1 MTVEEF
7 AGEFFQDVLAE
18 ADADGQFVEDV
29 FFHKFCEH
37 LMEVGE
43 LDSADRVAY
52 QGQPRRGIRVDGYGG
67 DPAEDDS
74 DTFSLLIS
82 DFHPSADVG
91 RLIGS
96 EMNTIFRRLSNF
108 LRHALDRKWR
118 DALEE
123 TSPAFGLADLLS
135 KRWSSIS
142 RVRLFLI
149 TNRELSERVDG
160 READELDG
168 RTITYSVWDIG
179 RLYRQATVGHGRED
193 IDVDLT
199 EGFGGPLPVLPAR
212 QQEAEHE
219 SYLAVMPG
227 KVLAAIYDRWGT
239 RLLEQNVRVFLQH
252 RGKVNKGIR
261 ATLENEPSMFFA
273 YNNGITATA
282 EEVEIDDDRG
292 RLLLRRLKNF
302 QIVNGGQTTASVHAA
317 QRGKVDVSQTFV
329 QMKLSVVDPE
339 RANSLVPK
347 ISEFANSQNRVS
359 AADFFA
365 NHPFHVRMEGFSR
378 RIHAPSPDG
387 TFRQSKWFYERARGQ
402 YADARAGLTSAQRRK
417 FDLENP
423 RWQLFTKTDLA
434 KFVNV
439 WEGRPDEV
447 SRGAQKNFAGFAR
460 RIGQAWRNAPDDFNE
475 AWYREA
481 VAKAIV
487 FRATERLVSEQ
498 PWYQGGYRANIVA
511 YAIAKTAHDTRE
523 MERAVDFEAIWHR
536 QALPAAMGQALVA
549 VAESV
554 HGVLVAPPAGISNV
568 TEWAKKQ
575 MCWKRV
581 SELVI
586 AWPRPF
592 LDDLIST
599 DERRDVVRGARR
611 EQRQLNS
618 VEKHIAV
625 VNAGP
630 AFWADA
636 LAWGTKRELL
646 TPTEVGVL
654 GVVAVVGGKTPTERQ
669 ASKAVEALSKLQS
682 EGYAGDLLNRAE
694 SMGDLHG

>member
-7 AGEFFQDVLAE
+7 ASEFFQDVLAE
-18 ADADGQFVEDV
+18 ADAAGQFVEDV

-37 LMEVGE
+37 LMEAGE

-52 QGQPRRGIRVDGYGG
+52 QGQPGRGIRVDGYGG

-82 DFHPSADVG
+82 DFSPSADVG

-135 KRWSSIS
+135 KRWSDIG

-149 TNRELSERVDG
+149 TNRALSERVDG

-193 IDVDLT
+193 IDVDLACS
-199 EGFGGPLPVLPAR
+199 FGGPLPVLPA
-212 QQEAEHE
+212 QQPEADHE
-219 SYLAVMPG
+219 SYLAIMPG

-252 RGKVNKGIR
+252 RGRVNKGIR
-261 ATLENEPSMFFA
+261 ATIENEPNMFFA

-282 EEVEIDDDRG
+282 AQVEVDDDGG

-302 QIVNGGQTTASVHAA
+302 QIVNGGQTTASIHSA

-339 RANSLVPK
+339 RANRLVPK

-402 YADARAGLTSAQRRK
+402 YADARGGLTQAQRKK

-423 RWQLFTKTDLA
+423 RRQLFTKTELA

-439 WEGRPDEV
+439 WEERPHEV
-447 SRGAQKNFAGFAR
+447 SLGGQKNFAAFAR
-460 RIGQAWRNAPDDFNE
+460 RIGKQWKDAPDGFNE

-487 FRATERLVSEQ
+487 FKATERVVTDQ

-511 YAIAKTAHDTRE
+511 YAIAKMAHDVKETG
-523 MERAVDFEAIWHR
+523 RAVDFRDIWHR
-536 QALPAAMGQALVA
+536 QALPPAMGPALVA

-554 HGVLVAPPAGISNV
+554 HDVMVAPPPGISNV

-575 MCWKRV
+575 ACWNRV

-586 AWPRPF
+586 AWPQPF
-592 LDDLIST
+592 LHDLIST
-599 DERRDVVRGARR
+599 ADRRDAVRSARR
-611 EQRQLNS
+611 EQRELNS
-618 VEKHIAV
+618 VEVQIAV

-630 AFWADA
+630 ALWAAA
-636 LAWGTKRELL
+636 LAWGTERGLL

-654 GVVAVVGGKTPTERQ
+654 GVAASPAGRTPTERQ
-669 ASKAVEALSKLQS
+669 AARAVEALSKLQS
-682 EGYAGDLLNRAE
+682 EGYAGELSSGE
-694 SMGDLHG
+694 

>member
-18 ADADGQFVEDV
+18 GDAEGQFVEDV
-29 FFHKFCEH
+29 FFHRFCEH
-37 LMEVGE
+37 LMEAGE
-43 LDSADRVAY
+43 LDSADRVAF
-52 QGQPRRGIRVDGYGG
+52 QGQPGRGIRVDGYGG

-135 KRWSSIS
+135 KRWNGIG

-149 TNRELSERVDG
+149 TNRALSERVDG

-168 RTITYSVWDIG
+168 RTVTYSVWDIG
-179 RLYRQATVGHGRED
+179 RLFRQATVGHGRED
-193 IDVDLT
+193 IDVDLA
-199 EGFGGPLPVLPAR
+199 GSFGGALPVLPA
-212 QQEAEHE
+212 QQPEADHE
-219 SYLAVMPG
+219 SYLAIMPG
-227 KVLAAIYDRWGT
+227 KVLAAIYDQWGT

-261 ATLENEPSMFFA
+261 GTIENEPNMFFA

-282 EEVEIDDDRG
+282 EQVDIDDDGG

-302 QIVNGGQTTASVHAA
+302 QIVNGGQTTASIHSA
-317 QRGKVDVSQTFV
+317 QRRQVDVSQTFV

-339 RANSLVPK
+339 RANKLVPK

-365 NHPFHVRMEGFSR
+365 NHPFHVRMEEFSR
-378 RIHAPSPDG
+378 RIYAPSPDG
-387 TFRQSKWFYERARGQ
+387 TFRESKWFYERARGQ
-402 YADARAGLTSAQRRK
+402 YADARGGLTPAQRKK

-423 RWQLFTKTDLA
+423 RRQLFTKTDLA
-434 KFVNV
+434 KFVHV
-439 WEGRPDEV
+439 WEERPDEV
-447 SRGAQKNFAGFAR
+447 SFGAQKNFAGFAR
-460 RIGQAWRNAPDDFNE
+460 GIGQRWRAAPDDFNE
-475 AWYREA
+475 GWYREA
-481 VAKAIV
+481 IGKAIV
-487 FRATERLVSEQ
+487 FKATERIVTDQ
-498 PWYQGGYRANIVA
+498 PWYEGGYRANIVA
-511 YAIAKTAHDTRE
+511 YAIAKMAHDARE
-523 MERAVDFEAIWHR
+523 AGRAVDFQDIWRR
-536 QALPAAMGQALVA
+536 QGLPQAMAPALIV

-554 HGVLVAPPAGISNV
+554 HEILVSPPPGISNV

-575 MCWKRV
+575 ACWNRV

-586 AWPRPF
+586 EWPEPF
-592 LDDLIST
+592 LNGLITIDD
-599 DERRDVVRGARR
+599 RRDAARSARR

-618 VEKHIAV
+618 VQAQIAV

-630 AFWADA
+630 AFWAAA
-636 LAWGTKRELL
+636 LAWGMERELL

-654 GVVAVVGGKTPTERQ
+654 GAAANPASRTLTDRQ
-669 ASKAVEALSKLQS
+669 ASRAVETLSKLQS
-682 EGYAGDLLNRAE
+682 EGYAGELLPGTER
-694 SMGDLHG
+694 

>member
-7 AGEFFQDVLAE
+7 SGEFFQDVLAE

-37 LMEVGE
+37 LMEAGE
-43 LDSADRVAY
+43 LESADRVAY
-52 QGQPRRGIRVDGYGG
+52 QGQPGRGIRVDGYGG

-74 DTFSLLIS
+74 DSFSLLIS
-82 DFHPSADVG
+82 DFHHSAEVG
-91 RLIGS
+91 RLVGS
-96 EMNTIFRRLSNF
+96 EMNTIFRRLANF
-108 LRHALDRKWR
+108 LRHALDHKWR

-135 KRWSSIS
+135 KRWSGIG

-179 RLYRQATVGHGRED
+179 RLYRQATVGRGRED
-193 IDVDLT
+193 IDVDLA
-199 EGFGGPLPVLPAR
+199 GSFGGPLSVLPA
-212 QQEAEHE
+212 QQLAADHE
-219 SYLAVMPG
+219 SYLAIVPG
-227 KVLAAIYDRWGT
+227 QVLAAIYDRWGT

-261 ATLENEPSMFFA
+261 ATIENEPNMFFA

-282 EEVEIDDDRG
+282 EKVEIDVDDG
-292 RLLLRRLKNF
+292 RLLLRRVKNF
-302 QIVNGGQTTASVHAA
+302 QIVNGGQTTAAIHAA

-339 RANSLVPK
+339 RANRLVPK

-378 RIHAPSPDG
+378 RIHAPSQDG

-402 YADARAGLTSAQRRK
+402 YADARGGLTPAQRKK

-423 RWQLFTKTDLA
+423 RRQLFTKTDLG

-439 WEGRPDEV
+439 WEERPHEV
-447 SRGAQKNFAGFAR
+447 SLGAQKNFAAFAR
-460 RIGQAWRNAPDDFNE
+460 RIGEKWKAAPDDFNE

-487 FRATERLVSEQ
+487 FKATERLVTDQ
-498 PWYQGGYRANIVA
+498 PWYQSGYRANIVA
-511 YAIAKTAHDTRE
+511 YVIAKTAHDARE
-523 MERAVDFEAIWHR
+523 RGQSVNFQDIWRR
-536 QALPAAMGQALVA
+536 QALPPEMGPALVVVAKA
-549 VAESV
+549 V
-554 HGVLVAPPAGISNV
+554 HDVLVAPPAWISNV

-575 MCWKRV
+575 MCWKHV
-581 SELVI
+581 SEVVI
-586 AWPRPF
+586 AWPQPF

-599 DERRDVVRGARR
+599 VDRHEAARTARR
-611 EQRQLNS
+611 EQRELNS
-618 VEKHIAV
+618 VEALIAV

-630 AFWADA
+630 AFWAAA
-636 LAWGTKRELL
+636 LAWGTERRFL

-654 GVVAVVGGKTPTERQ
+654 GVAADPAGRTPTERQ
-669 ASKAVEALSKLQS
+669 AFRAVEALSKLQS
-682 EGYAGDLLNRAE
+682 EGYGGELSSGA
-694 SMGDLHG
+694 

>member
-18 ADADGQFVEDV
+18 ADADGQYIEDV

-37 LMEVGE
+37 LMEAGD

-52 QGQPRRGIRVDGYGG
+52 QGQPGRGIRVDGYGG
-67 DPAEDDS
+67 DPADDDS
-74 DTFSLLIS
+74 DTLSLLIA

-96 EMNTIFRRLSNF
+96 EMDAIFRRLSNF

-135 KRWSSIS
+135 RRWNGIG

-149 TNRELSERVDG
+149 TNRALSERVDG

-168 RTITYSVWDIG
+168 RTMTYSVWDIG

-193 IDVDLT
+193 IDVDLA
-199 EGFGGPLPVLPAR
+199 GSFGGPLSVLPA
-212 QQEAEHE
+212 QQPEADHE
-219 SYLAVMPG
+219 SYLAIMPG
-227 KVLAAIYDRWGT
+227 EVLAAIYDRWGT

-252 RGKVNKGIR
+252 RGKVNKGIK
-261 ATLENEPSMFFA
+261 ATIENEPDMFFA

-282 EEVEIDDDRG
+282 EEVDIEEDGG

-302 QIVNGGQTTASVHAA
+302 QIVNGGQTTASIHSAL
-317 QRGKVDVSQTFV
+317 RRRVDVSQTFV

-339 RANSLVPK
+339 RANRLVPK

-365 NHPFHVRMEGFSR
+365 NHPFHVRMEDFSR
-378 RIHAPSPDG
+378 RIHGPSPDG
-387 TFRQSKWFYERARGQ
+387 TFRESKWFYERARGQ
-402 YADARAGLTSAQRRK
+402 YADARGGRTQAQRKK
-417 FDLENP
+417 FDLEYP
-423 RWQLFTKTDLA
+423 RRQLFTKTDLA

-439 WEGRPDEV
+439 WEERPHEV
-447 SRGAQKNFAGFAR
+447 SLGAQKNFAAFAR
-460 RIGQAWRNAPDDFNE
+460 RIGQQWKTAPDGFNE

-481 VAKAIV
+481 VAKAII
-487 FRATERLVSEQ
+487 FKATERLVTEQ

-511 YAIAKTAHDTRE
+511 YAISKTAHDVNE
-523 MERAVDFEAIWHR
+523 MGRAVDFQDIWR
-536 QALPAAMGQALVA
+536 LQALPPAMKSALVV
-549 VAESV
+549 VAEAV
-554 HGVLVAPPAGISNV
+554 HDVLVVPPSGISNV

-575 MCWKRV
+575 ACWSRV
-581 SELVI
+581 SGLAI
-586 AWPRPF
+586 TWPRPF
-592 LDDLIST
+592 LDSLISNE
-599 DERRDVVRGARR
+599 ERHDRVRAARR
-611 EQRQLNS
+611 EQRRLNS
-618 VEKHIAV
+618 VEAQIAV

-630 AFWADA
+630 AFWAAA
-636 LAWGTKRELL
+636 LAWGKERGLL
-646 TPTEVGVL
+646 TPAEVGIL
-654 GVVAVVGGKTPTERQ
+654 GVAARSAGRTPTERQ
-669 ASKAVEALSKLQS
+669 ASRAVEALSKLQS
-682 EGYAGDLLNRAE
+682 EGYAGELSSGA
-694 SMGDLHG
+694 

>member
-18 ADADGQFVEDV
+18 ADAEGQFVEDV
-29 FFHKFCEH
+29 FFHRFCEH
-37 LMEVGE
+37 LMEAGE

-52 QGQPRRGIRVDGYGG
+52 QGQPGRGIRVDGYGG

-135 KRWSSIS
+135 KRWSGIG

-149 TNRELSERVDG
+149 TNRALSERVDG

-168 RTITYSVWDIG
+168 RTVTYSVWDIG

-193 IDVDLT
+193 IDVDLA
-199 EGFGGPLPVLPAR
+199 GSFGGPLPVLPA
-212 QQEAEHE
+212 QQPEADHE
-219 SYLAVMPG
+219 SYLAIMPG

-261 ATLENEPSMFFA
+261 GTIENEPNMFFA

-282 EEVEIDDDRG
+282 EEVDIDDDGG

-302 QIVNGGQTTASVHAA
+302 QIVNGGQTTASIHSA
-317 QRGKVDVSQTFV
+317 QRRQVDVSQTFV

-339 RANSLVPK
+339 RANRLVPK

-365 NHPFHVRMEGFSR
+365 NHPFHVRMEEFSR
-378 RIHAPSPDG
+378 RIYAPSPDG
-387 TFRQSKWFYERARGQ
+387 TFRESKWFYERARGQ
-402 YADARAGLTSAQRRK
+402 FADARGGLTQAQRKK

-423 RWQLFTKTDLA
+423 RPQLFTKTDLA
-434 KFVNV
+434 KFVHV
-439 WEGRPDEV
+439 WEERPHEV
-447 SRGAQKNFAGFAR
+447 SLGAQKNFAAFAR
-460 RIGQAWRNAPDDFNE
+460 RIGQRWKAAPDDFNE
-475 AWYREA
+475 GWYRET
-481 VAKAIV
+481 VGKAIV
-487 FRATERLVSEQ
+487 FKATERIVTDQ
-498 PWYQGGYRANIVA
+498 PWYEGGYRANIVA
-511 YAIAKTAHDTRE
+511 YAIAKMAHDARE
-523 MERAVDFEAIWHR
+523 AGRAVDFQDIWRR
-536 QALPAAMGQALVA
+536 QGLPPAMAPALIV

-554 HGVLVAPPAGISNV
+554 HEVLVSPAPGISNV

-575 MCWKRV
+575 ACWNRV

-586 AWPRPF
+586 AWPQPF
-592 LDDLIST
+592 VNGLITIDD
-599 DERRDVVRGARR
+599 RRDAVRSARR

-618 VEKHIAV
+618 VQAQIAV

-630 AFWADA
+630 AFWAAA
-636 LAWGTKRELL
+636 LAWGTERELL

-654 GVVAVVGGKTPTERQ
+654 GAAANPAGRTLTDRQ
-669 ASKAVEALSKLQS
+669 ASRAVEALSKLQS
-682 EGYAGDLLNRAE
+682 EGYSGDL
-694 SMGDLHG
+694 SSGV

>member
-7 AGEFFQDVLAE
+7 ASEFFQDVLAE
-18 ADADGQFVEDV
+18 ADAEGQFVEDV

-37 LMEVGE
+37 LMEAGE

-52 QGQPRRGIRVDGYGG
+52 QGRPGRGIRVDGYGG

-82 DFHPSADVG
+82 DFQPSADVG

-135 KRWSSIS
+135 KRWSGIG

-149 TNRELSERVDG
+149 TNRALSERIDG

-179 RLYRQATVGHGRED
+179 RLHRQATVGHGRED
-193 IDVDLT
+193 IDVDLAANF
-199 EGFGGPLPVLPAR
+199 EGPLAVLPA
-212 QQEAEHE
+212 QQPEADHE
-219 SYLAVMPG
+219 SYLAIMPG

-261 ATLENEPSMFFA
+261 ATIENEPNMFFA

-282 EEVEIDDDRG
+282 EEVEIDDDGG

-302 QIVNGGQTTASVHAA
+302 QIVNGGQTTASIHSAH
-317 QRGKVDVSQTFV
+317 RGKVDVSQTFV

-339 RANSLVPK
+339 RANRLVPK

-387 TFRQSKWFYERARGQ
+387 TFRESKWFYERARGQ
-402 YADARAGLTSAQRRK
+402 YADARGGLTSAQRRK

-423 RWQLFTKTDLA
+423 RRQLFTKTDLA

-439 WEGRPDEV
+439 WEERPHEV
-447 SRGAQKNFAGFAR
+447 SLGSQKNFAAFAR
-460 RIGQAWRNAPDDFNE
+460 RIGEQWKTVPDDFNE

-481 VAKAIV
+481 VAKAIA
-487 FRATERLVSEQ
+487 FKATERLVTDQ
-498 PWYQGGYRANIVA
+498 AWYEGGYRANIVA
-511 YAIAKTAHDTRE
+511 YAIAKTARDVSERG
-523 MERAVDFEAIWHR
+523 RAVDFQDIWRR
-536 QALPAAMGQALVA
+536 QALPPAMGPALVA

-554 HGVLVAPPAGISNV
+554 HDVLVAPPAGISNV

-575 MCWKRV
+575 ACWKRV

-592 LDDLIST
+592 LNNLIPSA
-599 DERRDVVRGARR
+599 DRRDAVRSARR
-611 EQRQLNS
+611 EQRELNS
-618 VEKHIAV
+618 VEAQIAV

-630 AFWADA
+630 AFWTAA
-636 LAWGTKRELL
+636 LAWGTERKLL
-646 TPTEVGVL
+646 TPTEVGIL
-654 GVVAVVGGKTPTERQ
+654 GVVADPAGRTPTERQ
-669 ASKAVEALSKLQS
+669 AFRAVEALGKLQS
-682 EGYAGDLLNRAE
+682 EGYGGEL
-694 SMGDLHG
+694 SPGV

>member
-18 ADADGQFVEDV
+18 ADAEGQFVEDV
-29 FFHKFCEH
+29 FFHRFSEH
-37 LMEVGE
+37 LMEAGE

-52 QGQPRRGIRVDGYGG
+52 QGQPGRGIRVDGYGG

-82 DFHPSADVG
+82 DFHPSADIG
-91 RLIGS
+91 RLTGS

-108 LRHALDRKWR
+108 LRQALDRKWR

-135 KRWSSIS
+135 KRWIGIG

-149 TNRELSERVDG
+149 TNRALSERVDG

-168 RTITYSVWDIG
+168 RTVTYSVWDIG

-193 IDVDLT
+193 IDVDLA
-199 EGFGGPLPVLPAR
+199 GSFGGPLPVLPAH
-212 QQEAEHE
+212 QPEADYE
-219 SYLAVMPG
+219 SYLAIVPG
-227 KVLAAIYDRWGT
+227 TVLAAIYDQWGT

-252 RGKVNKGIR
+252 RGKINKGIR
-261 ATLENEPSMFFA
+261 ATIENEPNMFFA

-282 EEVEIDDDRG
+282 EEVDIEDDGG

-302 QIVNGGQTTASVHAA
+302 QIVNGGQTTASIHSAR
-317 QRGKVDVSQTFV
+317 RGKVDVSQTFV

-339 RANSLVPK
+339 RANRLVPK

-378 RIHAPSPDG
+378 RLYAPSPDG
-387 TFRQSKWFYERARGQ
+387 TFRESKWFYERARGQ
-402 YADARAGLTSAQRRK
+402 YADARGGLTPAQRKR

-423 RWQLFTKTDLA
+423 RRQLFTKTDLA
-434 KFVNV
+434 KFVGV
-439 WEGRPDEV
+439 WEERPHEV
-447 SRGAQKNFAGFAR
+447 SLGAQKNFAAFAR
-460 RIGQAWRNAPDDFNE
+460 RIGQKWKTTPDDFNE

-487 FRATERLVSEQ
+487 FKATERLVTDQ
-498 PWYQGGYRANIVA
+498 HWYQGGYRANIVA
-511 YAIAKTAHDTRE
+511 YAVAKMARDARE
-523 MERAVDFEAIWHR
+523 GGRAVDFQDIWRR
-536 QALPAAMGQALVA
+536 QGLPPAMGPALII

-554 HGVLVAPPAGISNV
+554 HEVLVSPPPSISNV

-575 MCWKRV
+575 ACWNRV
-581 SELVI
+581 SELCI

-592 LDDLIST
+592 LSGLITIDD
-599 DERRDVVRGARR
+599 RREAARSARR

-618 VEKHIAV
+618 VEAQIAV

-630 AFWADA
+630 GFWATA
-636 LAWGTKRELL
+636 LAWGTERRLL
-646 TPTEVGVL
+646 TPTETGVL
-654 GVVAVVGGKTPTERQ
+654 GAAANPAGRTPTERQ
-669 ASKAVEALSKLQS
+669 AAKAVEALSRLQ
-682 EGYAGDLLNRAE
+682 EAGYAGELP
-694 SMGDLHG
+694 